1 MSWRRATPTG
11 PKAAALLD
19 WIDEDRA
26 RRDREALRDQ
36 GRNEVLRAL
45 LLGTLKIRNQLT
57 GEWIGIPSPWTD
69 AEAERWQVTREQF
82 ADLCVSPS
90 GLPPESDSGAAALA
104 RIQALRTVR

>member
-1 MSWRRATPTG
+1 MSWRSGADRGLKAT
-11 PKAAALLD
+11 ALLA

-45 LLGTLKIRNQLT
+45 LLGSLKIRNELT
-57 GEWIGIPSPWTD
+57 GEWIDIPSPWAD

-90 GLPPESDSGAAALA
+90 GLPPGSDSGAAALA
-104 RIQALRTVR
+104 RIQALRSMR